1 MENILLGPQEGNAS
15 NNVPEA
21 GAAQEDVRLL
31 QLLMQQLM
39 AIVIEVTV
47 ALADASVGNVDVDEL
62 APSLGYQP
70 IGEKDPVV
78 LLDKFVMPIELQ
90 NNFKWKKL
98 SSKIVLDSIHN
109 ECEERVYDF
118 GNGEELSTVGGVET
132 FGEMEA
138 AACPS
143 IQLKRKPDKCGRCSY
158 TTANPQQL
166 MQHFQT
172 NHADQYPFVCDFC
185 DFRCLERKTLNLH
198 TRTEH
203 AGEKRFSCEFC
214 DYKAVRL
221 IYLKRHVVVHSDEKR
236 FSCEFCD
243 FKTRYHSNLRTH
255 LRNHTDEKP
264 YRCELC
270 EYSSRFLS
278 NLKTHQRTHTGDK
291 LFSCDHC
298 DYKTSFSGNLKKH
311 VKSHK

>member
-31 QLLMQQLM
+31 QLLMQQLV
-39 AIVIEVTV
+39 AVVIEVTV

-70 IGEKDPVV
+70 IGDT
-78 LLDKFVMPIELQ
+78 
-90 NNFKWKKL
+90 
-98 SSKIVLDSIHN
+98 
-109 ECEERVYDF
+109 ECEERVNDF
-118 GNGEELSTVGGVET
+118 GYGEELSTVGGEL
-132 FGEMEA
+132 EA

-143 IQLKRKPDKCGRCSY
+143 IQLKRKPDKCGHCSY

-291 LFSCDHC
+291 LFSCGHC

-311 VKSHK
+311 VKSHN

>member
-1 MENILLGPQEGNAS
+1 MDIIGDLSVVNNIS
-15 NNVPEA
+15 TPECNP
-21 GAAQEDVRLL
+21 D
-31 QLLMQQLM
+31 
-39 AIVIEVTV
+39 
-47 ALADASVGNVDVDEL
+47 
-62 APSLGYQP
+62 
-70 IGEKDPVV
+70 
-78 LLDKFVMPIELQ
+78 
-90 NNFKWKKL
+90 NNFQKETALPFQQVFIKEEFYEEAEEDEDKTVQSNDL
-98 SSKIVLDSIHN
+98 LEGLDAISSDLRVETSDHILATEDT
-109 ECEERVYDF
+109 ECEERVNDF
-118 GNGEELSTVGGVET
+118 GYGEELSTVG
-132 FGEMEA
+132 GEMEA

-143 IQLKRKPDKCGRCSY
+143 IQLKRKPDKCGHCSY
-158 TTANPQQL
+158 TTVNPQQL

-185 DFRCLERKTLNLH
+185 DFRCLVRKTLNVH

-298 DYKTSFSGNLKKH
+298 DYKTSFSGNLRKH